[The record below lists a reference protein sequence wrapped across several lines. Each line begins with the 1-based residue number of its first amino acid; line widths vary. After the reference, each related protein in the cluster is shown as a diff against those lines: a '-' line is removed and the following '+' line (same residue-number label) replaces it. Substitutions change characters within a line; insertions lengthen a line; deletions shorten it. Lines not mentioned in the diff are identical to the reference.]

1 MRPPGTAGAA
11 RGSKGMR
18 PLALVLLAAAA
29 SAAPGWRDAKG
40 KFEVAVTETVRVGT
54 FDVRVTCPRGDER
67 WPVIVFSHGLYGSKD
82 GYEPLARFW
91 ASHGYA
97 VIQPTH
103 PDSIKGGFRGQR
115 EAMQAWDERPKQVSQ
130 AIDALAAIGEKAK
143 AKLDPERIG
152 VGGHSFGAHTSML
165 VGGAIVYLGR
175 RSFRDARAKCTLL
188 ISPQGVGGLF
198 REDSWK
204 DYPVPALV
212 ITGSLDTSP
221 INDTKPEDRLAPF
234 RLGPGG
240 RMHLVWIEGAHH
252 GFGGISGARF
262 AGAGPEDEGQVWVV
276 QQASLAFFDAFV
288 KGDEAAAKWL
298 REGELGKTDRAKVRC
313 ETRRPQE
320 K

>member
-1 MRPPGTAGAA
+1 MKLLLLLLLGAPA
-11 RGSKGMR
+11 WRE
-18 PLALVLLAAAA
+18 
-29 SAAPGWRDAKG
+29 APGE
-40 KFEVAVTETVRVGT
+40 FEVAVTGTVHVGT
-54 FDVRVTCPRGDER
+54 FDVRVTCPKGDRR

-82 GYEPLARFW
+82 GYEVLARFW

-103 PDSIKGGFRGQR
+103 PDSIKQGVRGQR

-130 AIDALAAIGEKAK
+130 VIDALALIEEKAGT
-143 AKLDPERIG
+143 KLDRERIG

-165 VGGAIVYLGR
+165 VGGAVVYPGR
-175 RSFRDARAKCTLL
+175 RSFRDARVKCTLL

-234 RLGPGG
+234 KLGPDG

-262 AGAGPEDEGQVWVV
+262 AGAGPKDEGQVWVV
-276 QQASLAFFDAFV
+276 EQASLAFFDAFV

-298 REGELGKTDRAKVRC
+298 KDGELGETDRAKVRC
-313 ETRRPQE
+313 EVRKPKQE
-320 K
+320 